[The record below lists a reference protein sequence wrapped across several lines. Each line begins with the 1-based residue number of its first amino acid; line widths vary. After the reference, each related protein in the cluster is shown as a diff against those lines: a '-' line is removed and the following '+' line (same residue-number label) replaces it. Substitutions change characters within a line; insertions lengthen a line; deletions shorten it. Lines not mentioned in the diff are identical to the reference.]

1 MRVISGVAKGRSL
14 KAPFGASV
22 LRPTSDKVREAIF
35 DIIGPEIEDSTFL
48 DLFCGTGAM
57 GIEALSRGAHH
68 VVFVDNKSSS
78 IDLVKDNLS
87 KCSFKQNFEIIQCDV
102 LQAIQSLSNRQRKFR
117 YIFIDPPYSSNLI
130 VKTLEAI
137 SMGGLLLPRPS
148 VLVEHS
154 VKKPVPEKAGDLI
167 TQKEYKFGD
176 TVINSYHCIEV

>member
-1 MRVISGVAKGRSL
+1 MAKGRSL

-35 DIIGPEIEDSTFL
+35 DIIGPEIEDSAFL

-57 GIEALSRGAHH
+57 GIEALSRGAHS

-87 KCSFKQNFEIIQCDV
+87 KCGFKQNFEIIQCDV

-117 YIFIDPPYSSNLI
+117 YIFTDPPYSSDLI

-137 SMGGLLLPRPS
+137 STGSLLLPKAS

-154 VKKPVPEKAGDLI
+154 VKKPVPEKVSDLI
-167 TQKEYKFGD
+167 SQKEYKFGD
-176 TVINSYHCIEV
+176 TVINLYRFIEV